1 MVFDGRVRPRSSASN
16 RPVTGPPGETEIQRL
31 NPPRVSMIL
40 NATGWQALAPGSL
53 NLAVDHSV
61 IEDLGRLEATVEE
74 SAAGIV
80 YPSPFEWIP
89 QMRKAYWYYAA
100 TARIGDSEES
110 VLVRRAQVP
119 VSGVVE
125 LFAAV
130 SLTDKFK
137 LKLDDVVSVEIH
149 ATRRAHGTSA

>member
-1 MVFDGRVRPRSSASN
+1 
-16 RPVTGPPGETEIQRL
+16 
-31 NPPRVSMIL
+31 MIL
-40 NATGWQALAPGSL
+40 NATGWQTLAPGSL

-61 IEDLGRLEATVEE
+61 IEHLGRLEPKVEE
-74 SAAGIV
+74 SAEGIL

-89 QMRKAYWYYAA
+89 QMRQSYWYYAA
-100 TARIGDSEES
+100 TAHIGESEES

-125 LFAAV
+125 LFVSV

-137 LKLDDVVSVEIH
+137 LKPNDVVSVEVFASRQ
-149 ATRRAHGTSA
+149 ATATSA